1 MLLLKVKSRGK
12 YDYYW
17 QLKRK

>member
-1 MLLLKVKSRGK
+1 MLLLNVKSRSK